1 MYPALKLGIC
11 LLGKYDLFYTSN
23 ESETN
28 ILLTNEDTLENC
40 LGKFGEIKFPKNHSL
55 LF

>member
-23 ESETN
+23 ESKTN
-28 ILLTNEDTLENC
+28 ILSTDEDTFKNC
-40 LGKFGEIKFPKNHSL
+40 VRKFGEIKFPKNHSL